1 MQRAFPLPGTR
12 SRYAPDHVCD
22 VRHVKI
28 VLDIDV
34 DARRIRGRCS
44 LTLAPIDAPLGWL
57 PLDAVE
63 LDIHRVSAG
72 GRDLPHRHDGKV
84 LRVDLGP
91 AAADPDTAE
100 VVLDIDYS
108 GSPRRGI
115 YFVGPDETHP
125 DKPVQVWTQGQDED
139 SRYWFPCFDAPH
151 EKATSEVIA
160 TVPARFTVVSNGTLL
175 ADTVDEAAGRRTA
188 HWRFDTPHAC
198 YLISLVAAELSE
210 IRAQWGDVDVLYYV
224 TPGREEDARR
234 TLGRTPEM
242 LELLSRLFRVP
253 YPYEKYAQVFVA
265 DFIFGGMENTTATT
279 LTDVVLLD
287 ERATVDRDAEDLVV
301 HELAHQWF
309 GDLLTCRD
317 WSQGWLN
324 EGFATYAE
332 YLWRDHAHG
341 RDEAAMELRDWAHA
355 YFDEDATRYRRK
367 VVTNVFDQPIE
378 IFDRHLYQKGGLI
391 LHMLRQIL
399 GDEPF
404 WRSIAHYLDRHRTG
418 SVETRDLARAM
429 EAASGRVLD
438 WFFDQWITEGAGHP
452 ELEVRYTWDA
462 ERRLARVSVRQTQ
475 EVDATT
481 PLFRLPL
488 VMRFRIDG
496 GDVDVRFEV
505 TAQQETFF
513 FALADEPTQA
523 IFDPG
528 KHVLARVDFDKG
540 LDLLAA
546 ELAEATEAIDR
557 VDAAE
562 RLARRGGRKAM
573 EALVRG
579 LASDPFW
586 GVRAACADGLGE
598 IRTAQARDALI
609 EAIATTANARARR
622 AVCRALGAFRGDER
636 AAEALIGV
644 IERGDASYFVEAE
657 ACLALGKTRSPRAP
671 AVLRQA
677 AERESFMDVI
687 RQNVY
692 RGLAAAR
699 DDGAIPL
706 LVEVAMRGR
715 RAHGRH
721 AALGA
726 LAQLVKGRSDRD
738 ARDVRELAEHLLGDR
753 ELRVQLGAI
762 DALVVIGDP
771 AAADAIEALAA
782 RELDGQVRRRA
793 REAAR
798 DLRAGTRQS
807 EDHQALRGEVERLRA
822 TVAELRDRLD
832 TLSAQVEPDPEKPAK
847 AEKPAKLA
855 KKDKKKKRK
864 P

>member
-1 MQRAFPLPGTR
+1 MQRAFSPPGTR
-12 SRYAPDHVCD
+12 PRYAPDHACD

-28 VLDIDV
+28 ALDIDV
-34 DARRIRGRCS
+34 DARRISGRCS
-44 LTLAPIDAPLGWL
+44 LTLAPIAAPLGWL

-63 LDIHRVSAG
+63 LDIERVSVG
-72 GRDLPHRHDGKV
+72 GRDVPHRHDGKV
-84 LRVDLGP
+84 LRVNLGAE
-91 AAADPDTAE
+91 AAESGEAAE
-100 VVLDIDYS
+100 GGEAAEIILDIDYS

-115 YFVGPDETHP
+115 YFVGPDEAHP

-160 TVPARFTVVSNGTLL
+160 TVPAHFTVVSNGTLL
-175 ADTVDEAAGRRTA
+175 ADMVDEDAGRRTA

-210 IRAQWGDVDVLYYV
+210 IRARWGEVDVLYYV

-234 TLGRTPEM
+234 TVGRTPEM

-341 RDEAAMELRDWAHA
+341 RDEAAMELRDWAQS

-367 VVTNVFDQPIE
+367 VVTNTFDQPIE

-391 LHMLRQIL
+391 LHMLRQVL

-404 WRSIAHYLDRHRTG
+404 WRTIAHYLARHRAG
-418 SVETRDLARAM
+418 SVETRDLARAV

-452 ELEVRYTWDA
+452 ELEVRYAWDA
-462 ERRLARVSVRQTQ
+462 ERSLARVSVRQTQ

-481 PLFRLPL
+481 PLFRLP
-488 VMRFRIDG
+488 VAMRFRVADS
-496 GDVDVRFEV
+496 DVDVRFEV
-505 TAQQETFF
+505 TEKQETFF
-513 FALADEPTQA
+513 FTLADEPTQA

-528 KHVLARVDFDKG
+528 KDLLARVDFDKG
-540 LDLLAA
+540 LDLLVA
-546 ELAEATEAIDR
+546 ELDQATWAIDR

-562 RLARRGGRKAM
+562 RLARRGGRQAT

-586 GVRAACADGLGE
+586 GVRATCAGGLGE
-598 IRTAQARDALI
+598 IRTAQAREVLI
-609 EAIATTANARARR
+609 EAISATPHAKARR

-644 IERGDASYFVEAE
+644 IESGDPSYFVEAE
-657 ACLALGKTRSPRAP
+657 ACLALGKTRSPQAP
-671 AVLRQA
+671 AVLRSA
-677 AERESFMDVI
+677 AERASFMDVI
-687 RQNVY
+687 RQNAY
-692 RGLAAAR
+692 RGLAEAR
-699 DDGAIPL
+699 DDSAIPL
-706 LVEVAMRGR
+706 LTEVAM
-715 RAHGRH
+715 HGRH
-721 AALGA
+721 ARGRYAALGA
-726 LAQLVKGRSDRD
+726 LAQLVKGRRDRD

-753 ELRVQLGAI
+753 ELRVQIGAI
-762 DALVVIGDP
+762 DALAVIGDP
-771 AAADAIEALAA
+771 AAVGAIEALAA
-782 RELDGQVRRRA
+782 RELDGQVRRRT
-793 REAAR
+793 RDAAR
-798 DLRAGTRQS
+798 DLREGTRQS
-807 EDHQALRGEVERLRA
+807 EDHRALRGEVERLRT
-822 TVAELRDRLD
+822 TVAEMRERIDAL
-832 TLSAQVEPDPEKPAK
+832 TAQVELPSAKP
-847 AEKPAKLA
+847 A

-864 P
+864 K